1 MMLLVA
7 EPRLGADEKAAL
19 ADVIDSGW
27 ITMGDRVRDFE
38 RAFAAA
44 HKAGDAVAV
53 SSCTAGLHLVMEGLG
68 IGPGDEVLV
77 PSLTFVA
84 TANSVLYAGAEPVFV
99 DIESLDAPHISL
111 DGAAAKC
118 TARTKAVI
126 VMHYAGYLT
135 DREEWRAFADSRGLF
150 LIEDCAH
157 APGAWRGSTIADAAV
172 FSFYGNKN
180 MTTAEGGIVFAR
192 DRGVRDQ
199 IRQMRSHGMT
209 TGTLQRLSS
218 GKTSY
223 DVTMLGYNY
232 RMDEL
237 RAAIGLVQIKNL
249 GSWNEQRGLLTQA
262 YRRKLAAHCSS
273 VLVPFSR
280 PRDSVY
286 HILPVV
292 LPKGT
297 DRKRVSEKLRAAGI
311 QTTVHYPPVHE
322 FSWYRRR
329 FPSIRLP
336 LTEEFARRELTL
348 PLHPRLDESE
358 LEFVVRAL
366 SDALAPGS
374 LHDDLDSP
382 SAAAAASIRGP

>member
-1 MMLLVA
+1 LTVI
-7 EPRLGADEKAAL
+7 EPRAQAN
-19 ADVIDSGW
+19 VIHPPQR
-27 ITMGDRVRDFE
+27 MDRKLPSI
-38 RAFAAA
+38 A
-44 HKAGDAVAV
+44 
-53 SSCTAGLHLVMEGLG
+53 
-68 IGPGDEVLV
+68 EVL
-77 PSLTFVA
+77 
-84 TANSVLYAGAEPVFV
+84 
-99 DIESLDAPHISL
+99 
-111 DGAAAKC
+111 
-118 TARTKAVI
+118 
-126 VMHYAGYLT
+126 
-135 DREEWRAFADSRGLF
+135 RALWSQPASRHL
-150 LIEDCAH
+150 
-157 APGAWRGSTIADAAV
+157 TIAIVLLSTMSLGLAPWYAA
-172 FSFYGNKN
+172 F
-180 MTTAEGGIVFAR
+180 M
-192 DRGVRDQ
+192 
-199 IRQMRSHGMT
+199 MRSHGMT

-249 GSWNEQRGLLTQA
+249 DSWNEQRGALTQA
-262 YRRKLAAHCSS
+262 YRMKLAAHCSS
-273 VLVPFSR
+273 VLVPFSQ

-297 DRKRVSEKLRAAGI
+297 DRKCVSEKLRTAGI

-329 FPSIRLP
+329 SPSIRLP

-348 PLHPRLDESE
+348 PLHPRLGESE

-366 SDALAPGS
+366 SNALAPGS